1 LNSLAVK
8 ASDYIKH
15 TRVHRTMYGQ
25 TWCRKPREFG
35 SLMHLRLNMGK
46 GVEFQRHTVKV
57 HSQ

>member
-1 LNSLAVK
+1 VK

-25 TWCRKPREFG
+25 TWCRKPRESG

-46 GVEFQRHTVKV
+46 GVEFQRHTVTV